1 MQHACNTSGKQVNR
15 LVEILGGHRL
25 AKRFDSLWVGI
36 IDGFAVDT
44 DDFGVYFKMLCES
57 YGTYDESGSGLF
69 KTKRGICWI
78 PGVPGALS
86 EQSRPNGIVMFVS
99 SRPQGHH

>member
-1 MQHACNTSGKQVNR
+1 MQHACNASGKQVNR

-44 DDFGVYFKMLCES
+44 DDFVE
-57 YGTYDESGSGLF
+57 
-69 KTKRGICWI
+69 
-78 PGVPGALS
+78 
-86 EQSRPNGIVMFVS
+86 
-99 SRPQGHH
+99 